1 MDQSV
6 NLFDTVVS
14 AQVAYHDMD
23 DEILTEFHPWMP
35 SIYFDVDP
43 ALLEIAAFISER
55 NPSVRLGRTVTGEK
69 FIEDDFRDAIN
80 QKYAPLS
87 VDMETAGIAHVCYV
101 NKIPFIAIRSIT
113 DTATHSGMDQF
124 EENCQRAST
133 ISKDVVLDFLDEL
146 KRTAKESR

>member
-1 MDQSV
+1 M
-6 NLFDTVVS
+6 
-14 AQVAYHDMD
+14 
-23 DEILTEFHPWMP
+23 
-35 SIYFDVDP
+35 
-43 ALLEIAAFISER
+43 EIAAFISER